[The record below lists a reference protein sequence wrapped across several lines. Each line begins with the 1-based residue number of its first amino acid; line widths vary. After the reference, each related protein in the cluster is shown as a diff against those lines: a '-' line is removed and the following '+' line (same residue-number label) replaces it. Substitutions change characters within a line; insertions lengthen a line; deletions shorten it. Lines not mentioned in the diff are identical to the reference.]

1 MVFKINFMMSQSKLI
16 ASFGCMFKSGFYGVD
31 SNGAWLLVIFAL
43 QNKHLRYDNVGFC
56 NVLRWYDTVN
66 RVFVKHEPHLVYRR
80 QTVNCHC
87 PLKGYNK
94 QFFLNHFNQV
104 NVVSRIVLCT
114 VADHVRHFKVVQI
127 YSDHWRT
134 AVIESP
140 CDYKSNRYSA

>member
-16 ASFGCMFKSGFYGVD
+16 ASFECMFKSGFYSVD

-87 PLKGYNK
+87 PLKGDNK
-94 QFFLNHFNQV
+94 QLFLNHFNQV

-114 VADHVRHFKVVQI
+114 VADHVWHFKVVQI

-140 CDYKSNRYSA
+140 RDYKSNRYSA